1 MPFISFL
8 VNLLCIKW
16 YLVRVFVFIFLII
29 DDMSSSSCLYWLLIF
44 SLLWN
49 TITSLARSFMGHFWH
64 NIRFASLFLIL
75 IQFISF
81 SCVVI
86 NGISVTM
93 LNSRSDSGYPS
104 LFLILKAILLI
115 FHHNS
120 DVCSKFWLLFFIT
133 LRMFPP
139 IPSSLRLFIT
149 DGGRISPNASS
160 SSEMIIWILSF
171 HLARQ
176 WNILMGF

>member
-1 MPFISFL
+1 MSSANRNSFTFSFPIWMPFISFL

-29 DDMSSSSCLYWLLIF
+29 YDMSSSSCLYWLLIF

-133 LRMFPP
+133 LRGLTFFLS
-139 IPSSLRLFIT
+139 ILVFNRLFFQCFF
-149 DGGRISPNASS
+149 
-160 SSEMIIWILSF
+160 SF
-171 HLARQ
+171 YWDWYMVFL
-176 WNILMGF
+176 F